1 MNLRFAIYML
11 VAVRRSPDWIYLGRE
26 GKVILRGV
34 AVMDNTADSF
44 QDGLVRIVKN
54 GKYALANRGGHPTFA
69 NIIFSALNLHSR
81 NGDLLNPYQVTR
93 RGDQTGGVY
102 S

>member
-1 MNLRFAIYML
+1 
-11 VAVRRSPDWIYLGRE
+11 
-26 GKVILRGV
+26 
-34 AVMDNTADSF
+34 MDNTADSF

-54 GKYALANRGGHPTFA
+54 GKYGIANRGGHLRFA
-69 NIIFSALNLHSR
+69 NIISPTLNLHSD

>member
-1 MNLRFAIYML
+1 ML
-11 VAVRRSPDWIYLGRE
+11 VAVRRSPDWIYLSRE

-34 AVMDNTADSF
+34 PVMDNTAESF

-54 GKYALANRGGHPTFA
+54 GKYGLANRGGHLTFA
-69 NIIFSALNLHSR
+69 NLIFSALNLHSD

-93 RGDQTGGVY
+93 RGDQTGGMY

>member
-11 VAVRRSPDWIYLGRE
+11 EAVRRSPDWIYLRRE

-34 AVMDNTADSF
+34 PVMDNTADSF

-54 GKYALANRGGHPTFA
+54 GKYGIANRGGHPTFA
-69 NIIFSALNLHSR
+69 NIISPTLNLHSDS
-81 NGDLLNPYQVTR
+81 GELLNPYQVTR